1 MVFLEFRRDSRVMTG
16 NSGFLLCW
24 PREDQSSIR
33 VARESWGCSRV
44 TAGQK
49 RPHLGFCPG
58 DNVPLEGLQGS
69 QGCIPDSSGSQ
80 VSSRGEAKDSAFL
93 SSHDG
98 YFLEPTEWRKGSQA
112 SCGVWR
118 EDLGM
123 LSRPRRKRRPS
134 SRDDGGV
141 SWVFSS
147 CGASVEFLTKYLG
160 ELRKPLVWRQGS
172 KVSMRVARGARQ
184 CF

>member
-1 MVFLEFRRDSRVMTG
+1 MTG

-58 DNVPLEGLQGS
+58 DNVPLQGLQGS

-147 CGASVEFLTKYLG
+147 CGASVEFLTKYVG

-172 KVSMRVARGARQ
+172 KVSMCMARGARQ

>member
-1 MVFLEFRRDSRVMTG
+1 MTG

-58 DNVPLEGLQGS
+58 DNVPLQGLQGS

-98 YFLEPTEWRKGSQA
+98 YFLEPTEWRKGSLA

-160 ELRKPLVWRQGS
+160 ELRKPLVWHQGS
-172 KVSMRVARGARQ
+172 KVYMSVVRGARQ
-184 CF
+184 CFRVMIGESGLKTR

>member
-1 MVFLEFRRDSRVMTG
+1 MTG

-58 DNVPLEGLQGS
+58 DNVPLQGLQGS

-93 SSHDG
+93 LSHDG

-112 SCGVWR
+112 SCGIWR

-123 LSRPRRKRRPS
+123 LSRPRRKGGPHLAMTGAS
-134 SRDDGGV
+134 HGFSRDAAPVWG
-141 SWVFSS
+141 FSPGTMGSSGSLS
-147 CGASVEFLTKYLG
+147 CGAREVRAS
-160 ELRKPLVWRQGS
+160 
-172 KVSMRVARGARQ
+172 
-184 CF
+184 